1 MKPLRHPQST
11 IRNLMKKWLTISFT
25 FIAFGALVTALLRWL
40 LPMMGLAGAGNE
52 MIQPLEGLLPWLVW
66 IFIAALALLLINLR
80 WDRIFRGPKARR
92 LVDEA
97 EEWSDDFRI
106 GNAAPLELSNQERAP
121 APAIP
126 PSKVRLFP
134 EQLEPVERQDA
145 LPVSTGT
152 PPPMTEKVAETPA
165 PAPPPKVPLPKTRD
179 RVTVAFAEEPEAQVV
194 ELPNSGALTAL
205 DARRAT
211 ETITPA
217 DIAKAATLAQTESL
231 STTYHQLPP
240 LPEAFTGRVAALTA
254 LNNALIRHSQLLLH
268 GPGGIGKT
276 ALALAL
282 AHQLAPHYPDA
293 QFYLDLRGNS
303 AYPLTTA
310 EAQTQLLRAQ
320 LSSLAGL
327 ASHVTFAE
335 LQAAYQAAFVGK
347 RTLLLLDNVAD
358 WQQLQPLLPPE
369 DCLVIVT
376 ARQPLTLPDGFALKL
391 ESLTDIESAELL
403 TRFVPRCDEHAAAIA
418 EHCGGLPMSL
428 RLVANALAQRPEL
441 TAANFAAKLAQ
452 LAARLPQ
459 ATPLDTALTLSY
471 EMLSHGLQKLWRTL
485 TIFPDTFDVTG
496 AAAVWTLHPERA
508 LKALHRLMG
517 FELVEG
523 QLATGRYRLHDLKH
537 AFAAKLLS
545 ELERQAAQQSHAE
558 YYQSV
563 LHEADALYEQGG
575 EALRRGLGLVT
586 RDWHNL
592 EAGQAWAAAHAA
604 ENQAAAELCAS
615 YPDAG
620 RYVLEL
626 RQPPHERLRWCE
638 TALAA
643 AARLGRHKA
652 EGRHL
657 LAMGQACLRLGE
669 YDQSRNY
676 FERALAIA
684 NAYTDQSGAAR
695 ALNGLGAR
703 CFEAADLTRAL
714 DYYTQGLED
723 ARHANDHRA
732 AAQALGGQGLVH
744 ATIGAHAAAQ
754 TALELAL
761 AITREIG
768 DLAGQG
774 QAHFHFA
781 LVYEKAGE
789 QSRAVAEAQHALSLL
804 LQVGSTQVEA
814 VREQLNRWQP

>member
-1 MKPLRHPQST
+1 MT
-11 IRNLMKKWLTISFT
+11 
-25 FIAFGALVTALLRWL
+25 VLLRWL

-52 MIQPLEGLLPWLVW
+52 MIEPLDGLLPWLVW
-66 IFIAALALLLINLR
+66 VFIAALALLLINLR

-92 LVDEA
+92 LIDEA
-97 EEWSDDFRI
+97 DDWSDDFRI
-106 GNAAPLELSNQERAP
+106 GNAAPLELSNELSNQEREP

-126 PSKVRLFP
+126 QSKVRLFP
-134 EQLEPVERQDA
+134 EQLEPVERQSVERQPIERKEA
-145 LPVSTGT
+145 VAVSTRPVS
-152 PPPMTEKVAETPA
+152 PRREKVADAPA
-165 PAPPPKVPLPKTRD
+165 PAPPPEAPLPKKRD
-179 RVTVAFAEEPEAQVV
+179 RVTVAFAEEPDAQVV
-194 ELPNSGALTAL
+194 ELPNSGALAAF
-205 DARRAT
+205 DARRAI
-211 ETITPA
+211 EIITPA

-240 LPEAFTGRVAALTA
+240 LPEAFSGRASALAAL
-254 LNNALIRHSQLLLH
+254 NQALIRHSQLLLH

-282 AHQLAPHYPDA
+282 AHQLTPHYPDA

-303 AYPLTTA
+303 ARPLTTV
-310 EAQTQLLRAQ
+310 EAQTQLLRGSQ
-320 LSSLAGL
+320 S
-327 ASHVTFAE
+327 VTLDE
-335 LQAAYQAAFVGK
+335 LQTAYQDAFVGK
-347 RTLLLLDNVAD
+347 RALLILDNVAD

-376 ARQPLTLPDGFALKL
+376 ARQPLALPDGFALKL
-391 ESLTDIESAELL
+391 ELLTDIEAAELL
-403 TRFVPRCDEHAAAIA
+403 TRLVPRCGAHADAIA
-418 EHCGGLPMSL
+418 EHCAGLPMAL
-428 RLVANALAQRPEL
+428 RLVASAFAQRPEL

-452 LAARLPQ
+452 LAVRLPH
-459 ATPLDTALTLSY
+459 ATPLETALTLSY
-471 EMLSHGLQKLWRTL
+471 EMLSPGLQKLWHTL

-508 LKALHRLMG
+508 LKALHRLME

-545 ELERQAAQQSHAE
+545 ESERQAAQQSHAE

-575 EALRRGLGLVT
+575 DALQRGLGLVT
-586 RDWHNL
+586 RDWHNI
-592 EAGQAWAAAHAA
+592 EAGQAWASQAWTLGNAAK
-604 ENQAAAELCAS
+604 NQAAAELCAS

-620 RYVLEL
+620 RYILEL
-626 RQPPHERLRWCE
+626 RQPPRERLHWCE

-657 LAMGQACLRLGE
+657 LALGQACLRLGE
-669 YDQSRNY
+669 AAQAHTY
-676 FERALAIA
+676 FERALAVA
-684 NAYTDQSGAAR
+684 QAYFDQSGIAR
-695 ALNGLGAR
+695 ALNGLGAL
-703 CFEAADLTRAL
+703 CYEAADLTRAL
-714 DYYTQGLED
+714 DYHTRALEA
-723 ARHANDHRA
+723 ARDANDHRA

-744 ATIGAHAAAQ
+744 AAKGAYDAAQ
-754 TALELAL
+754 SALELEL
-761 AITREIG
+761 TINREIG

-781 LVYEKAGE
+781 LAYEKAGN
-789 QSRAVAEAQHALSLL
+789 RAQVIAQAQTALAL
-804 LQVGSTQVEA
+804 LQQVESNLAEA
-814 VREQLNRWQP
+814 VREQLVRWQ

>member
-1 MKPLRHPQST
+1 
-11 IRNLMKKWLTISFT
+11 MKKWLTISFT

-106 GNAAPLELSNQERAP
+106 GNDAPLEPAHPEPEP

-126 PSKVRLFP
+126 RSRVRLFP
-134 EQLEPVERQDA
+134 EQLEPVERQEA
-145 LPVSTGT
+145 VPVSTAPISTAT
-152 PPPMTEKVAETPA
+152 PPQLTERVAETPA
-165 PAPPPKVPLPKTRD
+165 PAPPPEAPLPKTRD

-194 ELPNSGALTAL
+194 ELPNSGPLTGL

-240 LPEAFTGRVAALTA
+240 RPEAFTGRAAALTA

-303 AYPLTTA
+303 AYPLTAA

-320 LSSLAGL
+320 PQGL
-327 ASHVTFAE
+327 ASSAIPAE
-335 LQAAYQAAFVGK
+335 LQAAYQMAFVGK
-347 RTLLLLDNVAD
+347 RTLLVLDNVAD
-358 WQQLQPLLPPE
+358 WQQLQALLPPE

-376 ARQPLTLPDGFALKL
+376 ARQPLVLPDGFTLKL
-391 ESLTDIESAELL
+391 ESLTDLESAELL
-403 TRFVPRCDEHAAAIA
+403 TRLVPRFGEHAADIVKQ
-418 EHCGGLPMSL
+418 CGGLPMAL
-428 RLVANALAQRPEL
+428 RLVANAFVQRPEL
-441 TAANFAAKLAQ
+441 TTANFAAKLSQ

-459 ATPLDTALTLSY
+459 ATPRDTALALSY

-485 TIFPDTFDVTG
+485 AIFPDTFDVTG

-545 ELERQAAQQSHAE
+545 EPERQAAQQSHAE

-575 EALRRGLGLVT
+575 DALQRGLGLVT
-586 RDWHNL
+586 RDWHNI

-626 RQPPHERLRWCE
+626 RQPPRERLRWCE
-638 TALAA
+638 TALTA

-657 LAMGQACLRLGE
+657 LALGLACLRLGE
-669 YDQSRNY
+669 DTQARNH

-684 NAYTDQSGAAR
+684 QEYFDQSSIAR
-695 ALNGLGAR
+695 ALNGLGVL
-703 CFEAADLTRAL
+703 CYQAADLTRAL
-714 DYYTQGLED
+714 DYHTQALEA
-723 ARHANDHRA
+723 ARDANDHRA
-732 AAQALGGQGLVH
+732 AAQALGGQGLVY
-744 ATIGAHAAAQ
+744 AANGASDVAQ
-754 TALELAL
+754 AVLELEL
-761 AITREIG
+761 NINREIG

-774 QAHFHFA
+774 HAHFHFA
-781 LVYEKAGE
+781 LAYEKAGA

-804 LQVGSTQVEA
+804 LQVGSTQAEV
-814 VREQLNRWQP
+814 VREQLNRWHV